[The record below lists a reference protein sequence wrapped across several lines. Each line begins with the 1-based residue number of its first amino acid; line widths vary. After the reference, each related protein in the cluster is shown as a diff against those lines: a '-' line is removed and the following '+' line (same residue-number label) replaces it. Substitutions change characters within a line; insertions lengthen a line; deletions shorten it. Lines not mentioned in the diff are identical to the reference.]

1 MLRKSWAPAACQWQ
15 ICRLRVGFQGRQRS
29 RIFVSPHTAQTFASK
44 DTFTMFTGITEH
56 VGKIE
61 EFHHGET
68 GGRLRVNLEGSPS
81 IAAEMKLGDS
91 ISVNGCCLTVVE
103 FDARSFAADLSGETL
118 RRTAFEEKKNGQPV
132 NLERPL
138 AATARLGGHF
148 VQGHVDGIGRVTRL
162 TPEGDNWWLSV
173 RVPQDLRRYV
183 TEKGSIAF
191 DGISLT
197 VARWHLR
204 DGVADIAVIP
214 FTHQHT
220 NVHAM
225 TPNDAVNV
233 EVDILAKYVE
243 SLIAARKAPATS
255 HLTVAELIEEGF

>member
-1 MLRKSWAPAACQWQ
+1 
-15 ICRLRVGFQGRQRS
+15 
-29 RIFVSPHTAQTFASK
+29 
-44 DTFTMFTGITEH
+44 MFTGITEY

-61 EFHHGET
+61 EFLHDEK
-68 GGRLRVNLEGSPS
+68 GGRLRINLEGAPA
-81 IAAEMKLGDS
+81 IPAEMKLGDS

-118 RRTAFEEKKNGQPV
+118 SRTAFGEKKPGQSV

-162 TPEGDNWWLSV
+162 VPESDNWWLSV

-183 TEKGSIAF
+183 TEKGSLAI

-197 VARWHLR
+197 VAGWHPH
-204 DGVADIAVIP
+204 DGIADIAIIP

-220 NVHAM
+220 NVHTM
-225 TPNDAVNV
+225 TVNDAVNI

-243 SLIAARKAPATS
+243 SLIAARNTPATS
-255 HLTVAELIEEGF
+255 RLTVAELIEEGF